1 VWVAVLGELEVRGPG
16 GERVEVGGA
25 MLRTLLARLAV
36 DAGRIVTTDRL
47 IADLWPE
54 SAPAEPG
61 AALQSLVARLR
72 RAIGREAIDSH
83 PTGYRLNAEVDT
95 RQFERAI
102 ADGQPREAL
111 ELWRGS
117 PLADVSDAEF
127 ARAPIARLEELRAT
141 AVEARI
147 DADIA
152 ARQDVIAEVEELAAA
167 QPLREGLHARL
178 MRALTAKG
186 RQADALAVYDRVRKL
201 LADQLGVDPGTEL
214 QEAHLQALRTTSARS
229 NLPARLTSF
238 VGRALELEQVTRALA
253 GARLVTL
260 TGTGGAGKTR
270 LAIEAAERLLA
281 VFPDGVWLV
290 DLTSTADVVA
300 ATRAA
305 LSTAD
310 HPRDYLATRNSLLVL
325 DNCEHVIDAAA
336 DFAADLLA
344 RCPRLTILATSRE
357 PLSITG
363 ETLRPLRP
371 LPDSQAVALFTDR
384 ARAVSPGFRA
394 DDSIVDICTALD
406 GLPLAIE
413 LAAARLR
420 SLTPA
425 QLVERLGDR
434 IGLLDKGT
442 RAAPQRHRT
451 LRAVIDW
458 SWELL
463 DDNERT
469 LLSRLSVFAG
479 GTTLAAI
486 EHVTEGTLDQLASLV
501 DKSLVVATDERYR
514 LLETIREYAASKLDG
529 DETRQRHAAHYTE
542 LVERAEPLLRGPEQA
557 AWLARLAA
565 ERANLDL
572 AMSPR
577 MFTARLWLWLLLAQL
592 PDALRWAETVDTDEA
607 RLLRVPTEELL
618 DRLALADGPATLALV
633 VVRSGAN
640 TDRLGGI
647 AARLGA
653 SDDPWR
659 QAAGELLH
667 GYVASEISDGS
678 VPKAERHFAQAATAF
693 RTLGDQ
699 IGLTYALTFL
709 SIAQASRGA
718 NEAALASV
726 SEALAIGAHVPTLLH
741 VQSAQL
747 QARIGDIEG
756 ARRVLERAEHSAPAD
771 DPVSLAR
778 IRNALAEL
786 ARLDGQLPQAI
797 TWHLAAIDGDHAA
810 APAQFLAL
818 LRMNYALTLT
828 AMGEREEAGRQHE
841 IAVEFVMQTKDAP
854 ARAVILEAQAAWFEE
869 GGDGK
874 KAAELRGRAADL
886 RG

>member
-1 VWVAVLGELEVRGPG
+1 
-16 GERVEVGGA
+16 
-25 MLRTLLARLAV
+25 MLRTLLVRLAV

-72 RAIGREAIDSH
+72 RAIGRESIDSQ

-102 ADGQPREAL
+102 VDGRPREAL

-117 PLADVSDAEF
+117 PLADVGDAEF

-141 AVEARI
+141 AIEARI

-152 ARQDVIAEVEELAAA
+152 ARQDVIAEVEELTAA

-201 LADQLGVDPGTEL
+201 LADQLGVDPGPEL
-214 QEAHLQALRTTSARS
+214 QEAHLQALRTTSTRS

-238 VGRALELEQVTRALA
+238 VGRDLELTQVTRALA

-270 LAIEAAERLLA
+270 LAVEAAERLLA
-281 VFPDGVWLV
+281 DFPDGVWLV
-290 DLTSTADVVA
+290 DLTSTTDVTV
-300 ATRAA
+300 ATREA
-305 LSTAD
+305 LRTAD

-336 DFAADLLA
+336 DFAADLLTA
-344 RCPRLTILATSRE
+344 CPRLKVLATSRE

-363 ETLRPLRP
+363 ETLCPLRP
-371 LPDSQAVALFTDR
+371 LADSQAVALFTDR
-384 ARAVSPGFRA
+384 ARAVSPDFRA
-394 DDSIVDICTALD
+394 DESIVDVCRALD

-425 QLVERLGDR
+425 QLVARLGDR
-434 IGLLDKGT
+434 IGLLDKET

-458 SWELL
+458 SWDLL
-463 DDNERT
+463 DNSERT
-469 LLSRLSVFAG
+469 LLGRLSVFAG
-479 GTTLAAI
+479 GATLGAI
-486 EHVTEGTLDQLASLV
+486 EQVTDGTLDQLTSLV
-501 DKSLVVATDERYR
+501 DKSLVLASEERYR
-514 LLETIREYAASKLDG
+514 LLETIREYASSKLDG
-529 DETRQRHAAHYTE
+529 DETRQRHAIYYTE

-557 AWLARLAA
+557 VWLARLTA

-592 PDALRWAETVDTDEA
+592 QDPLRWAETVDTDEA
-607 RLLRVPTEELL
+607 RLLRAPTEELL
-618 DRLALADGPATLALV
+618 DRLALEDGPATLVLV

-640 TDRLGGI
+640 PQRLGGI
-647 AARLGA
+647 ATRLSA
-653 SDDPWR
+653 SGDPWR
-659 QAAGELLH
+659 RAAGELLH
-667 GYVASEISDGS
+667 GYVASEISDGG
-678 VPKAERHFAQAATAF
+678 VPRAERHFARAATAF
-693 RTLGDQ
+693 RALGDQ

-709 SIAQASRGA
+709 SIAQSSRGA
-718 NEAALASV
+718 NEAALTSV
-726 SEALAIGAHVPTLLH
+726 TEALSIGAHVPTLLH

-747 QARIGDIEG
+747 QARTGDIAG
-756 ARRVLERAEHSAPAD
+756 ARQVLERAERNTPAD
-771 DPVSLAR
+771 DSVSVAR

-786 ARLDGQLPQAI
+786 ARLDGQLPQAVA
-797 TWHLAAIDGDHAA
+797 WHRSALDVDHAA
-810 APAQFLAL
+810 APSQFLAL

-828 AMGEREEAGRQHE
+828 AMGERAEAGRQHE
-841 IAVEFVMQTKDAP
+841 IAVEFAMRTKDAP

-869 GGDGK
+869 GGEPA
-874 KAAELRGRAADL
+874 KAAELRARAAEL

>member
-1 VWVAVLGELEVRGPG
+1 
-16 GERVEVGGA
+16 
-25 MLRTLLARLAV
+25 MLRTLLVRLAV

-72 RAIGREAIDSH
+72 RAIGRESIDSQ

-102 ADGQPREAL
+102 VDGRPREAL

-117 PLADVSDAEF
+117 PLADVGDAEF

-141 AVEARI
+141 AIEARI

-152 ARQDVIAEVEELAAA
+152 ARQDVIAEVEELTAA

-201 LADQLGVDPGTEL
+201 LADQLGVDPGPEL
-214 QEAHLQALRTTSARS
+214 QEAHLQALRTTSTRS

-238 VGRALELEQVTRALA
+238 VGRDLELTQVTRALA

-270 LAIEAAERLLA
+270 LAVEAAERLLA
-281 VFPDGVWLV
+281 DFPDGVWLV
-290 DLTSTADVVA
+290 DLTSTTDVTV
-300 ATRAA
+300 ATREA
-305 LSTAD
+305 LRTAD

-336 DFAADLLA
+336 DFAADLLTA
-344 RCPRLTILATSRE
+344 CPRLKVLATSRE

-363 ETLRPLRP
+363 ETLCPLRP
-371 LPDSQAVALFTDR
+371 LADSQAVALFTDR
-384 ARAVSPGFRA
+384 ARAVSPDFRA
-394 DDSIVDICTALD
+394 DESIVDVCRALD

-425 QLVERLGDR
+425 QLVARLGDR
-434 IGLLDKGT
+434 IGLLDKET

-458 SWELL
+458 SWDLL
-463 DDNERT
+463 DNSERT
-469 LLSRLSVFAG
+469 LLGRLSVFAG
-479 GTTLAAI
+479 GATLGAI
-486 EHVTEGTLDQLASLV
+486 EQVTDGTLDQLTSLV
-501 DKSLVVATDERYR
+501 DKSLVLASEERYR
-514 LLETIREYAASKLDG
+514 LLETIREYASSKLDG
-529 DETRQRHAAHYTE
+529 DETRQRHAIYYTE

-557 AWLARLAA
+557 VWLARLTA

-577 MFTARLWLWLLLAQL
+577 MFTARLWLWLLLARLQD
-592 PDALRWAETVDTDEA
+592 PLRWAETVDTDEA
-607 RLLRVPTEELL
+607 RLLRAPTEELL
-618 DRLALADGPATLALV
+618 DRLALEDGPATLVLV

-640 TDRLGGI
+640 PQRLGGI
-647 AARLGA
+647 ATRLSA
-653 SDDPWR
+653 SGDPWR
-659 QAAGELLH
+659 RAAGELLH
-667 GYVASEISDGS
+667 GYVASEISDGG
-678 VPKAERHFAQAATAF
+678 VPRAERHFARAATAF
-693 RTLGDQ
+693 RALGDQ

-709 SIAQASRGA
+709 SIAQSSRGA
-718 NEAALASV
+718 NEAALTSV
-726 SEALAIGAHVPTLLH
+726 TEALSIGAHVPTLLH

-747 QARIGDIEG
+747 QARTGDIAG
-756 ARRVLERAEHSAPAD
+756 ARQVLERAERNTPAD
-771 DPVSLAR
+771 DSVSVAR

-786 ARLDGQLPQAI
+786 ARLDGQLPQAVA
-797 TWHLAAIDGDHAA
+797 WHRSALDVDHDA
-810 APAQFLAL
+810 APSQFLAL

-828 AMGEREEAGRQHE
+828 AMGERAEAGRQHE
-841 IAVEFVMQTKDAP
+841 IAVEFAMRTKDAP

-869 GGDGK
+869 GGEPA
-874 KAAELRGRAADL
+874 KAAELRARAAEL